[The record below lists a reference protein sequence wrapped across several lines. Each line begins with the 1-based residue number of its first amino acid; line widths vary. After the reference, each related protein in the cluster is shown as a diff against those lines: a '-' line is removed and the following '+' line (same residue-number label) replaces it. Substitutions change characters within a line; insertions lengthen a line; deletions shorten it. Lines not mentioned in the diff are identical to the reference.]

1 MLLFYY
7 VHYKISR
14 IVFEWN
20 INLVQ
25 SVFVV
30 GTRIACPN
38 SSNKQT
44 KNTFSFQLHTSLI
57 RCFFLL
63 EGKNASK
70 SFDTISKCCQRL
82 FEMFLN
88 DPWIDALM
96 WFLVLA
102 HSHQTHHHSCGWW
115 SHALS
120 HQCPVPAHFAVV
132 LFKKK
137 KNRSMMMQLKQS
149 TVEFL
154 LSCYFVF
161 LTWWH
166 PPVSSPHPFFCLLLA
181 SLGLACVTA
190 RVSLCSTSFHLQSDC
205 L

>member
-1 MLLFYY
+1 MLLFHN

-20 INLVQ
+20 VNLVQ

-30 GTRIACPN
+30 GTRMACPN

-57 RCFFLL
+57 LACSCWRANTPQRVSIPFPNAARGFLKCYWMILGLMRSCDFWCLLILIRLLITPVDGGATLCLISVPFLL
-63 EGKNASK
+63 
-70 SFDTISKCCQRL
+70 TL
-82 FEMFLN
+82 L
-88 DPWIDALM
+88 W
-96 WFLVLA
+96 
-102 HSHQTHHHSCGWW
+102 SC
-115 SHALS
+115 L
-120 HQCPVPAHFAVV
+120 
-132 LFKKK
+132 KKTTT
-137 KNRSMMMQLKQS
+137 MMRLKQS

-166 PPVSSPHPFFCLLLA
+166 PPVSSPHPFFRLLLA